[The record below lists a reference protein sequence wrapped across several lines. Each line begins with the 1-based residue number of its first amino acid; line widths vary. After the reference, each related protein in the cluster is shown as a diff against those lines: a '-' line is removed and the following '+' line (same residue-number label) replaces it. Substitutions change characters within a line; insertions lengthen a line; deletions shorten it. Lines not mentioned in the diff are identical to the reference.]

1 MNLGERREKGMEPKM
16 GERRE
21 FNGGG
26 ERKDGDKERNGGGSQ
41 TEKTREVIKESS
53 RREKGVR

>member
-1 MNLGERREKGMEPKM
+1 MELKM

>member
-1 MNLGERREKGMEPKM
+1 MEPKM

-26 ERKDGDKERNGGGSQ
+26 ERKDGDKERNGGESN
-41 TEKTREVIKESS
+41 REDERSY
-53 RREKGVR
+53 KGK

>member
-26 ERKDGDKERNGGGSQ
+26 ERKDGDKERNGGESN
-41 TEKTREVIKESS
+41 REDERSY
-53 RREKGVR
+53 KGK

>member
-26 ERKDGDKERNGGGSQ
+26 ERKDGDKEER
-41 TEKTREVIKESS
+41 
-53 RREKGVR
+53 RRESNREDERSYKGK